1 MKSRAYWLCETGKF
15 LYLSELQ
22 FSHHKKIINNV
33 SVTVAAAAAKSLQ
46 SCPTLWLHRQ
56 QPTRLLC
63 PWDSPGKNTGVDC
76 HFLLQCMHA
85 CYITSVVS
93 DSVRP
98 YGQQPTR
105 LLCPQD
111 SLVQNTVVGCHF
123 LLQCMYACYV
133 TSVVSDSVRPYGQ
146 QPTRLLCLQDS
157 LVKNTGM
164 GCPSP
169 SPVSVS
175 SWLQRLK
182 WKPIKYS
189 EHCSCQ
195 NFKER

>member
-1 MKSRAYWLCETGKF
+1 MKSRAYWLCKTGKF

-33 SVTVAAAAAKSLQ
+33 SVTVAAAAAMSLQ

-85 CYITSVVS
+85 CYITSVV
-93 DSVRP
+93 
-98 YGQQPTR
+98 
-105 LLCPQD
+105 C
-111 SLVQNTVVGCHF
+111 
-123 LLQCMYACYV
+123 
-133 TSVVSDSVRPYGQ
+133 DSVRPYGQ

-169 SPVSVS
+169 SPFSVS